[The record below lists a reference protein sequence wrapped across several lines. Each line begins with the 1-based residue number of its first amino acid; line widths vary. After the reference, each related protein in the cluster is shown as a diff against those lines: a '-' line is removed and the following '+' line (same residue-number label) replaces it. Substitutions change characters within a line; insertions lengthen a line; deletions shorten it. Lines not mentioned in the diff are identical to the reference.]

1 MIVSSVQIRVLDA
14 GCGTGNYA
22 ESLLRAGVKHITLLD
37 GSSGMLKQAEQKIT
51 LFNNGSGG
59 TCNTILAI
67 LPTLTEQDGEYDV
80 VMFNQ
85 VLHHLDAQDK
95 SGLFPTLD
103 ACMKEAYRV
112 LKPGGLLI
120 ITTSSH
126 DQLAKGFWF
135 ISMLG
140 IIEKISQR
148 FAPLSLIS
156 EYLRKAGFVNIET
169 LAVLDSVLM
178 DKRVY
183 LDVGSSIE
191 KSWQKGDSSFS
202 LASDAQRDAF
212 GQKIKSI
219 IDDNKLSEF
228 IAKCDRDQQKF
239 GQNTMIFAHKI

>member
-1 MIVSSVQIRVLDA
+1 MIVSSLQIRVLDA

-22 ESLLRAGVKHITLLD
+22 ESMLRAGVEHITLLD
-37 GSSGMLKQAEQKIT
+37 GSSGMLKQAEQKLT

-135 ISMLG
+135 NSILG
-140 IIEKISQR
+140 VIDKIWKQ
-148 FAPLSLIS
+148 FAPLSLIR
-156 EYLRKAGFVNIET
+156 EYLRRAGYVNIET

-178 DKRVY
+178 DRRVY
-183 LDVGSSIE
+183 LDVGRSIE

-202 LASDAQRDAF
+202 AATDKQKEAF
-212 GQKIKSI
+212 RQKITRL
-219 IDDNKLSEF
+219 IDDNKITEF
-228 IAKCDRDQQKF
+228 IAECDRNQKKY
-239 GQNTMIFAHKI
+239 GQITMIFAQKM